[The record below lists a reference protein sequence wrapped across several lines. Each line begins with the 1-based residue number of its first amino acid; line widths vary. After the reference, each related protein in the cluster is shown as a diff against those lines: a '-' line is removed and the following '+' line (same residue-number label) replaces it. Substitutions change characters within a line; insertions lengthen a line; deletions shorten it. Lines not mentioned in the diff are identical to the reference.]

1 MGKIIYGMS
10 NADYHAHP
18 ALGSS
23 GMKVL
28 LKSAKKYWNEYVNPN
43 RKQKEQTAALK
54 FGSQYDRLVLETE
67 TYFDYYMFSETHKL
81 PLVPKLPKKK
91 SETYDQDVISYE
103 RDLIIYDQAVIE
115 KNLYLHRV
123 EKSGKELID
132 QEDHDMAVAMR
143 NELMAMPLSFII
155 KEGVKQ
161 ASLFWEEI
169 IIIDDAEVVI
179 ECKARPD
186 IMLEPEQNEY
196 FPNGVLL
203 DLKSTRDASATGFGK
218 QLFDLWYQLSAY
230 HYKRGYSKVFQLEKY
245 QDVPW
250 YWVCSEKEAP
260 YESVYRPI
268 TQEQLIDGEYHAK
281 KSLYAYAKAKSSG
294 KWEGYS
300 QAPEAAITPGWIM
313 NRINK
318 IIEGTI

>member
-1 MGKIIYGMS
+1 MGQIIYGMS

-28 LKSAKKYWNEYVNPN
+28 LKSARKYWCEFINPD
-43 RKQKEQTAALK
+43 RKPKEQTAALK
-54 FGSQYDRLVLETE
+54 FGSQYDKLVLETE
-67 TYFDYYMFSETHKL
+67 TYFDHYMLSEIHKI
-81 PLVPKLPKKK
+81 PLVPKKK
-91 SETYDQDVISYE
+91 SETYDEDVIV
-103 RDLIIYDQAVIE
+103 YDRAVIE
-115 KNLYLHRV
+115 KNLYLDRV

-132 QEDHDMAVAMR
+132 QEDHDIAVAMR
-143 NELMAMPLSFII
+143 AELMAMPLSFII
-155 KEGVKQ
+155 KEGIKQ

-169 IIIDDAEVVI
+169 VVI
-179 ECKARPD
+179 DGEEVKIQCKARPD

-203 DLKSTRDASATGFGK
+203 DLKSTKDASAIGFGK
-218 QLFDLWYQLSAY
+218 QLFDLFYQLSAF
-230 HYKRGYSKVFQLEKY
+230 HYKRGYSKVFELDVY

-250 YWVCSEKEAP
+250 YWVCSEKSEP

-281 KSLYAYAKAKSSG
+281 KALYTYAKAKSSG